1 MQGKL
6 ENQIAL
12 VTGGTSGI
20 GLATARRFIQEGAQV
35 VVSGRRQSQLD
46 AAVETLGPAA
56 TGVLADVSRADDMTR
71 LFATIRNRHGR
82 LDVVFANA
90 GGGSLAPLGDITEA
104 QFDATFGANVKG
116 VLFTVQGAL
125 PLMSRGGAIVLNA
138 STAGVKG
145 TPAFSV
151 YSASK
156 AAVRNFARSWSLDL
170 KGRGIRVNV
179 ISPGVV
185 RTPGYDLLG
194 LSEEQIQGFVDTQ
207 VQTIP
212 LGRAGTP
219 DEIARVVV
227 FLASKDSDFMTAAE
241 VFVDGGMTQV

>member
-6 ENQIAL
+6 DNQIAL

-56 TGVLADVSRADDMTR
+56 TGVLADVSRADDMAR
-71 LFATIRNRHGR
+71 LFATIRERHGR

-179 ISPGVV
+179 VSPGVV

-227 FLASKDSDFMTAAE
+227 FLASKDSDFMTATE

>member
-6 ENQIAL
+6 DNQIAL

-56 TGVLADVSRADDMTR
+56 TGVLADVSRADDMAR
-71 LFATIRNRHGR
+71 LFATIRERHGR

-179 ISPGVV
+179 VSPGVV

>member
-6 ENQIAL
+6 ENRIAL

-46 AAVETLGPAA
+46 AAIETLGPAA
-56 TGVLADVSRADDMTR
+56 SGVLADVSRADDMKR
-71 LFATIRNRHGR
+71 LFATVRDRHGR

-90 GGGSLAPLGDITEA
+90 GGGSLAPLGEITEA

-125 PLMSRGGAIVLNA
+125 PLMGPGGSIVLNA

-194 LSEEQIQGFVDTQ
+194 LSEEQIQGFVETQ

-212 LGRAGTP
+212 LGRTGTP

-227 FLASKDSDFMTAAE
+227 FLASTDSDFMTAAE

>member
-6 ENQIAL
+6 DNQIAL

-71 LFATIRNRHGR
+71 LFAAIREHHGR

-179 ISPGVV
+179 VSPGVV